1 MNMKT
6 FSLLF
11 FLSSS
16 CFLNAGEFS
25 SDFKNTHDRVWL
37 GEEYWANPME
47 DWLVRDGRIVCMRNG
62 ANRNVHLL
70 THGLTADNPNGSF
83 VVSIRLGIEEGPSK
97 KGSAG
102 FMVGVIDQETRD
114 PRASLLMG
122 KGLVAGVR
130 TNGKLFIGK
139 AESVEALS
147 SVKDLILR
155 LEATPSKTKGSHN
168 LRIIAF
174 EGGTEKELARLSS
187 QKVKSETLAGNFAIG
202 CNMDAASTAKGAGK
216 LSRFWFSDWKVAGG
230 VVQVRS
236 GLAFGPIL
244 YAMHTLSRGTLNLTA
259 QMPPLGEKEAKSVRL
274 DAKDDSGKWKK
285 QAVAQ
290 IDPLSRTATFR
301 VKGWSDSR
309 DVAYRVAFEDRKKDG
324 STKER
329 YFEGMIRRDPVDKK
343 EVVVAGF
350 TGNKAT
356 AFPNSKL
363 VKNVGIVNPDLL
375 FFSGDQIYEDVGG
388 YGIHRSPVDL
398 AVLNYL
404 RKIYLWGWAFRDLMR
419 DRPTIAL
426 PDDHDVYQG
435 NIWGAAGRDCGGM
448 KGHSQG
454 GYAMHQDFVNAVQRT
469 QTAHHPAPFDS
480 TPVKRGIGVYYGDMI
495 YGRVGFAILEDRKF
509 KSGPEG
515 KVNYWKGRP
524 DHVKDPKFKPSSVD
538 KEGLVLLGERQL
550 KFIRH
555 FAGDWKGTDLK
566 VALSQTIFC
575 NLANYHGGGQQY
587 IVADLDSNGW
597 PQSGRNRALDELRK
611 GFVFHYA
618 GDQHLPSIVHHG
630 IDKWGDAGFSFCVP
644 SIAAGYP
651 RSWRP
656 DKEGRAVRNRSK
668 PGLPNTGDYTDGFAN
683 KLTVHAIGNPAAKN
697 RKGRLA
703 TLHDKASGF
712 GIVRLNVKTGTIRM
726 ECHRLLIDA
735 ANPKPGDQFPG
746 WPKTIRHTDNYGRK
760 PVAHLP
766 EIKVEGLKTP
776 VVQVKVSKTGE
787 LVYALRLRGNS
798 FRPPVFDK
806 GATYEVRV
814 GEPDRGLWKTL
825 KSLKGESTD
834 SQSTRTVKF

>member
-1 MNMKT
+1 MK
-6 FSLLF
+6 SSYLL
-11 FLSSS
+11 LLLCSP
-16 CFLNAGEFS
+16 CLLHAGEFS

-47 DWLVRDGRIVCMRNG
+47 DWLVRDGRIVCARNG

-70 THGLTADNPNGSF
+70 AYGLNSDDPSASF
-83 VVSIRLGIEEGPSK
+83 VLSVRMGVEEK
-97 KGSAG
+97 TKRGSAG
-102 FMVGVIDQETRD
+102 FLVGVIDQETRD

-122 KGLVAGVR
+122 KGMAVGVR

-139 AESVEALS
+139 EESRGEVS
-147 SVKDLILR
+147 SLEDFILK
-155 LEATPSKTKGSHN
+155 LEAVPSKKKGFHVLHLSA
-168 LRIIAF
+168 L
-174 EGGTEKELARLSS
+174 EGGTGKEQTRLSS
-187 QKVKSETLAGNFAIG
+187 QKIKSEILAGNMAIG
-202 CNMDAASTAKGAGK
+202 CNIDPQSNAKGGGK
-216 LSRFWFSDWKVAGG
+216 LSRFWFSEWKAKGG
-230 VVQVRS
+230 MVKARPD
-236 GLAFGPIL
+236 LAFGPIL
-244 YAMHTLSRGTLNLTA
+244 YAMHTLSRGTLALTA
-259 QMPPLGEKEAKSVRL
+259 QMPPLGEKEANSVRL
-274 DAKDDSGKWKK
+274 DAKDGSGKWTK

-301 VKGWSDSR
+301 VKEWDDSR
-309 DVAYRVAFEDRKKDG
+309 DVAYRVVFEDRKKDG
-324 STKER
+324 SAKER
-329 YFEGMIRRDPVDKK
+329 YFEGVIRKDPVDKK

-363 VKNVGIVNPDLL
+363 VENVRIVNPDVL

-419 DRPTIAL
+419 ERPTIAL

-435 NIWGAAGRDCGGM
+435 NIWGESGRDCGGI

-454 GYAMHQDFVNAVQRT
+454 GYAMHEDFVNAVQRT
-469 QTAHHPAPFDS
+469 QTDHHPAPFDP
-480 TPVKRGIGVYYGDMI
+480 TPVERGIGVYYGDMI

-524 DHVKDPKFKPSSVD
+524 DHVNDPEFDPSSVD
-538 KEGLVLLGERQL
+538 KEGLVLLGGRQL
-550 KFIRH
+550 RFLRH

-587 IVADLDSNGW
+587 LVADLDSNGW
-597 PQSGRNRALDELRK
+597 PQAGRNRALAELRR

-618 GDQHLPSIVHHG
+618 GDQHLASIVRHG
-630 IDKWGDAGFSFCVP
+630 IDDWGDAGFSFCVP

-651 RSWRP
+651 RSWLP
-656 DKEGRAVRNRSK
+656 DKEGRPVRNRPE
-668 PGLPNTGDYTDGFAN
+668 PGLPNTGEYKDGLAN
-683 KLTVHAIGNPAAKN
+683 KLSVFAIGNPAAQN

-712 GIVRLNVKTGTIRM
+712 GIARFNTKTGSITM
-726 ECHRLLIDA
+726 ECWRLLIDA
-735 ANPKPGDQFPG
+735 ANPKPTDQFPG
-746 WPKTIRHTDNYGRK
+746 WPKTIRYTDNYGRE

-766 EIKVEGLKTP
+766 NIEITGMKNP
-776 VVQVKVSKTGE
+776 VIQVKDSEGK
-787 LVYALRLRGNS
+787 LVYALRIRSNS
-798 FRPPVFDK
+798 YRPPVFDK
-806 GATYEVRV
+806 EETYEVRV
-814 GEPDRGLWKTL
+814 GEPDRELWKTL
-825 KSLKGESTD
+825 KLLKAEKPGSP
-834 SQSTRTVKF
+834 SSRIVKF

>member
-1 MNMKT
+1 MKPLY
-6 FSLLF
+6 LLI
-11 FLSSS
+11 FLASA

-47 DWLVRDGRIVCMRNG
+47 DWLVRDGRIVCIRNG

-70 THGLTADNPNGSF
+70 THGLSPAGPDASF
-83 VVSIRLGIEEGPSK
+83 VVSVRLGIEENSK
-97 KGSAG
+97 RGSAG
-102 FMVGVIDQETRD
+102 FMVGVVDQETRD

-139 AESVEALS
+139 AESGEALS
-147 SVKDLILR
+147 SVKDITLR
-155 LEATPSKTKGSHN
+155 LEATPAKTKGSYS
-168 LRIIAF
+168 LLLLAF
-174 EGGTEKELARLSS
+174 EGGTGKELSRLSS
-187 QKVKSETLAGNFAIG
+187 PMIKSEDLSGNLAIG
-202 CNMDAASTAKGAGK
+202 CNIDLQSNAKGAGK
-216 LSRFWFSDWKVAGG
+216 LSRFWFSDWKVEGG
-230 VVQVRS
+230 MVEARP

-244 YAMHTLSRGTLNLTA
+244 YAMHTLSRGTLTLTA
-259 QMPPLGEKEAKSVRL
+259 QMPPLGKKEADSVRL
-274 DAKDDSGKWKK
+274 DAKDGSGKWKK
-285 QAVAQ
+285 QAVAK
-290 IDPLSRTATFR
+290 IDSLSRTATFR
-301 VKGWSDSR
+301 VKEWEDSR
-309 DVAYRVAFEDRKKDG
+309 DVSYRVVFEDKKKDG
-324 STKER
+324 SNKER
-329 YFEGMIRRDPVDKK
+329 YFEGVIRKDPVAKK

-363 VKNVGIVNPDLL
+363 VENVGIVNPDVL

-454 GYAMHQDFVNAVQRT
+454 GYAMHPDFVNAVQRT
-469 QTAHHPAPFDS
+469 QTDHHPAPFDP
-480 TPVKRGIGVYYGDMI
+480 TPVERGIGVYYGDMI

-538 KEGLVLLGERQL
+538 KEGLVLLGDRQL
-550 KFIRH
+550 KFLRH

-597 PQSGRNRALDELRK
+597 PQSGRNRALDELRR

-618 GDQHLPSIVHHG
+618 GDQHLASVVRHG
-630 IDKWGDAGFSFCVP
+630 IDDWGDAGFSFCVP

-656 DKEGRAVRNRSK
+656 DKEGRPVRNRSD
-668 PGLPNTGDYTDGFAN
+668 PTLPNTGDYKDGLDN
-683 KLTVHAIGNPAAKN
+683 KLSVFAIGNPAAKN

-712 GIVRLNVKTGTIRM
+712 GIVRLNAKTGTIRM

-746 WPKTIRHTDNYGRK
+746 WPKTIRYTDNYGRE
-760 PVAHLP
+760 PVEHLP
-766 EIKVEGLKTP
+766 TIKVTGMKNP
-776 VVQVKVSKTGE
+776 VIQIKDSKGE
-787 LVYALRLRGNS
+787 LVYALRIHGNS

-806 GATYEVRV
+806 GETYEVRV

-825 KSLKGESTD
+825 KGES
-834 SQSTRTVKF
+834 SVSPSSRTIKF